1 MKKIFILL
9 SIICVSLAT
18 FTSCDDNGEGGG
30 SISSGYAPS
39 SIPSGQT
46 LSGASEYF
54 DFGAGTISLSSLARA
69 FGYDSFVG
77 TPTVTY
83 ERTSGNSATLRWS
96 ATIHNKGMLDV
107 IEPGT
112 ETMTGNVTLYFISP
126 NEGYASG
133 TENGRNVSN
142 RSFTLL

>member
-1 MKKIFILL
+1 MKKFFIAL
-9 SIICVSLAT
+9 SIICISLTT
-18 FTSCDDNGEGGG
+18 FTSCGDNGGG
-30 SISSGYAPS
+30 SISSGYAPA

-54 DFGAGTISLSSLARA
+54 NFGAGTISLSSLARA
-69 FGYDSFVG
+69 TGYDSFVG
-77 TPTVTY
+77 TPTVNY
-83 ERTSGNSATLRWS
+83 KRTSGNSATLKWS
-96 ATIHNKGMLDV
+96 ATIHNKGMLGV

-133 TENGRNVSN
+133 TENGKNVSN